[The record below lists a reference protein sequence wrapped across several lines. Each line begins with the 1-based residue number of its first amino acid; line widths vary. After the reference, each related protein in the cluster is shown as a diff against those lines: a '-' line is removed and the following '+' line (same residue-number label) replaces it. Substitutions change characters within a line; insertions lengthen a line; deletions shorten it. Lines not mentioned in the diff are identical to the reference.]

1 MSWFLVPQPFTL
13 EQGRN
18 YAALL
23 SLSGFE
29 RAFATE
35 RIIIQKLIDAGFAN
49 VKVMMK
55 RELIVDPGLA
65 SLDSSQGPWATGT
78 WAGPSMTVSL
88 PSSVKSVWISQ

>member
-1 MSWFLVPQPFTL
+1 MSWSPVPQPFTL

-18 YAALL
+18 YAALF

-29 RAFATE
+29 RTFATE
-35 RIIIQKLIDAGFAN
+35 RIIVQKLIDAGFAN

-55 RELIVDPGLA
+55 REVITDPSLSA
-65 SLDSSQGPWATGT
+65 LDSSQGPWATGT

-88 PSSVKSVWISQ
+88 PSSVKSVWIGQ